1 MYYVYATKMDESTV
15 HSVETYVPCVKVK
28 NGWDK
33 KEGHR
38 INFTIWTYRG
48 QLELYRYWICLHIMG
63 ESKRHMADSM
73 CMVDN

>member
-48 QLELYRYWICLHIMG
+48 QLELYRYWICLQSWEKARDTWQIQC
-63 ESKRHMADSM
+63 AW
-73 CMVDN
+73 